1 MDSIK
6 DQLAKLM
13 DSGKVSDMFSQIM
26 KKDVMSDPDVREFLA
41 EHKEALSKEAIERS
55 ASELYEFVSEKKK
68 VQNRNNSLA
77 PGYEPKLILNN
88 HRIDVTYVPT
98 RELLSRQKE
107 VKIKNRI
114 KSLYMPKD
122 LKNARLEDFE
132 ATRKR
137 QAAFEKA
144 ITFIDDYL
152 ESPRSYHK
160 GLYLQGPFGV
170 GKTFLLG
177 AVAHELSQQGHSTT
191 LVHFPTFAV
200 EMKNAIGNNTTEDK
214 MEKLKR
220 AKILMIDDIGA
231 DSMSSWIRDDVL
243 GVILQFRMQEELPTF
258 FTSNFSMEQLEKEHL
273 SVTQRGERE
282 PLKAKRIMERI
293 RFLSEEVEMS
303 GDNRRQNKS

>member
-13 DSGKVSDMFSQIM
+13 DTSKANDMFTQIM
-26 KKDVMSDPDVREFLA
+26 NNDVLKDPDVRKFISDN
-41 EHKEALSKEAIERS
+41 KESLDKEGIERS
-55 ASELYEFVSEKKK
+55 ASKLYEFVSEKKK
-68 VQNRNNSLA
+68 AETRDNSLA
-77 PGYEPKLILNN
+77 PGYQPRLILNN

-98 RELLSRQKE
+98 KELFNKQKE
-107 VKIKNRI
+107 DKIKNRI

-122 LKNARLEDFE
+122 LKGARLEDFE

-137 QAAFEKA
+137 QDAFEKA
-144 ITFIDDYL
+144 ITFIDNYI
-152 ESPRSYHK
+152 ENPKAYQK
-160 GLYLQGPFGV
+160 ALYLQGPFGV

-177 AVAHELSQQGHSTT
+177 ALAHELSQHGHSST

-200 EMKNAIGNNTTEDK
+200 EMKNSIGNNTTE
-214 MEKLKR
+214 EKLNQLKR
-220 AKILMIDDIGA
+220 AEILMIDDIGA

-258 FTSNFSMEQLEKEHL
+258 FTSNFGLDQLEKEHL
-273 SVTQRGERE
+273 SVTQRGETE

-303 GDNRRQNKS
+303 GENRRQNKS

>member
-6 DQLAKLM
+6 EQLAKLM
-13 DSGKVSDMFSQIM
+13 DSGKVNDKFTQIM
-26 KKDVMSDPDVREFLA
+26 NNDVMSDPDVKIFLN
-41 EHKEALSKEAIERS
+41 ENKERLSKEAIERS
-55 ASELYEFVSEKKK
+55 ASELYEFVSEKNK
-68 VQNRNNSLA
+68 VANRTNSLA
-77 PGYEPKLILNN
+77 PGYEPKLVMNN

-98 RELLSRQKE
+98 RELIQRQKE
-107 VKIKNRI
+107 EKIKNRI
-114 KSLYMPKD
+114 NSLYMPKD

-132 ATRKR
+132 TSENRE
-137 QAAFEKA
+137 AAFEKSV
-144 ITFIDDYL
+144 TFIEEYS
-152 ESPRSYHK
+152 EEPNRFHK
-160 GLYLQGPFGV
+160 GLYIQGSFGV

-177 AVAHELSQQGHSTT
+177 AVAYDLSQQGYATT

-200 EMKNAIGNNTTEDK
+200 EMKNSISNNTTETKLDQ
-214 MEKLKR
+214 LKR

-258 FTSNFSMEQLEKEHL
+258 FTSNFGMEQLEKEHL
-273 SVTQRGERE
+273 SVTQRGETE

-303 GDNRRQNKS
+303 GENRRQNKS